1 MGRAARLPYSLKVEV
16 VKLPLTPRAL
26 VLEGPHLAILIS
38 ATRMELQEGRSIGLE
53 FPELPV
59 IALIDTGA
67 SLTIIN
73 PEIATTCKLKQ
84 TGHQTI
90 NAVGG
95 AAGEYPEYAAAIS
108 FPGSEIPS
116 LDTTRV
122 VACPIIRQPF
132 FSCLIGRDI
141 LQKWLLIY
149 NRRTGEIEIRV

>member
-59 IALIDTGA
+59 RALIDTGA

-95 AAGEYPEYAAAIS
+95 AAGEYPEDAAAIS
-108 FPGSEIPS
+108 FPGRVIPR
-116 LDTTRV
+116 LDNAPAVSR
-122 VACPIIRQPF
+122 PIMWPSF
-132 FSCLIGRDI
+132 
-141 LQKWLLIY
+141 
-149 NRRTGEIEIRV
+149 

>member
-59 IALIDTGA
+59 RALIDTGA

-73 PEIATTCKLKQ
+73 PEIATTCKLNKPDIKRLMLWEERQ
-84 TGHQTI
+84 VNTRSMLRRSRFR
-90 NAVGG
+90 AVKFQVWIRL
-95 AAGEYPEYAAAIS
+95 ALS
-108 FPGSEIPS
+108 
-116 LDTTRV
+116 RV
-122 VACPIIRQPF
+122 PLFANH
-132 FSCLIGRDI
+132 SS
-141 LQKWLLIY
+141 
-149 NRRTGEIEIRV
+149 RT